1 MHTVGTVM
9 SDQNFIQEA
18 DRALQNHIWNAL
30 KSESTTQTLITS
42 QDQIAFSLPKVAQKA
57 SKVSVFLYRVTE
69 EASARNPQVLA
80 GASRKQPQTCFS
92 LHYVVVAQTGNEK
105 DDHVLLGK
113 IVQALAAFPLIAGTQ
128 NSEGIKVTFDTLSLG
143 EVAAFWTALGVPF
156 RPSVNIVLTSVVA
169 GSAQSEATSAAV
181 ISVSSGASASPQSE
195 GVTKLYEGVR
205 QTFTEQADGWKK
217 SNLLR
222 KQFVIQ
228 DFRKITEM
236 TVDEMQAAV
245 NVLGDKLEMNRP
257 TAQFLKPLTLLA
269 KYYEHQADEL
279 KGLRGLSKKQKENVD
294 MLNRW
299 VKDVKA
305 LVEALS
311 AEQKPKNN

>member
-1 MHTVGTVM
+1 M

-30 KSESTTQTLITS
+30 KSESTTQTLVTS

-57 SKVSVFLYRVTE
+57 SKVSVFLYRISE
-69 EASARNPQVLA
+69 EASARNPQVLS

-92 LHYVVVAQTGNEK
+92 LHYVVVAQTGNEE

-113 IVQALAAFPLIAGTQ
+113 IVQVLAAFPLITDTQ
-128 NSEGIKVTFDTLSLG
+128 NNESIKVTFDTLSLG
-143 EVAAFWTALGVPF
+143 EIAAFWTALGVPF
-156 RPSVNIVLTSVVA
+156 RPSVNIALTSVVA
-169 GSAQSEATSAAV
+169 DSAQNEATISAAV
-181 ISVSSGASASPQSE
+181 ISVSPGASASPQSE

-222 KQFVIQ
+222 KQFVMQ

-245 NVLGDKLEMNRP
+245 NILGDKLEMNRP

-294 MLNRW
+294 MLNQW
-299 VKDVKA
+299 VKDVNA

-311 AEQKPKNN
+311 AEQKPKGN

>member
-1 MHTVGTVM
+1 MR
-9 SDQNFIQEA
+9 DQNFIREA
-18 DRALQNHIWNAL
+18 DGALQNQIWNAL
-30 KSESTTQTLITS
+30 KGDPASQTIIASIDHIT
-42 QDQIAFSLPKVAQKA
+42 FSPPKPAQKA

-69 EASARNPQVLA
+69 ETSARNPRVPA
-80 GASRKQPQTCFS
+80 DGSRNQPQTCFS
-92 LHYVVVAQTGNEK
+92 LHYVVVAQTGNEE

-113 IVQALAAFPLIAGTQ
+113 MAQALAAFPLISGTQ
-128 NSEGIKVTFDTLSLG
+128 NSEGIKVTFDTLSLD
-143 EVAAFWTALGVPF
+143 EVAAFWTALGVPL
-156 RPSVNIVLTSVVA
+156 RPSVNIALTSFVA
-169 GSAQSEATSAAV
+169 GSTQSEATIAAAV
-181 ISVSSGASASPQSE
+181 SPTASATPHSE
-195 GVTKLYEGVR
+195 DVTKLYEGVR

-222 KQFVIQ
+222 KQFVMQ

-269 KYYEHQADEL
+269 QYYEHQADEL

-294 MLNRW
+294 MLNQW

-311 AEQKPKNN
+311 AEQKPKGN